1 MTKGTAGRED
11 FVNLLNEVSI
21 AQNVLIDAHEVVF
34 NQKFGQE
41 LNYKILESSISE
53 AREAISGIVFLLEGE
68 GEINDFNRDDADIVK
83 RYALALKDSAD
94 LLLGIVTGL
103 REKADG
109 HQYKWLHYRK
119 DLRGYKASQSTY
131 IALGSH
137 LNNLYRKY
145 S

>member
-1 MTKGTAGRED
+1 VTKGIAGREG
-11 FVNLLNEVSI
+11 FVNLLNQISA
-21 AQNVLIDAHEVVF
+21 AQNMLIEVHEVVF

-41 LNYKILESSISE
+41 LNYKTLRSSIIE
-53 AREAISGIVFLLEGE
+53 AREAISGIAFLLAGE
-68 GEINDFNRDDADIVK
+68 GETNDFNRDDADIVK

-94 LLLGIVTGL
+94 LLLDIVTGL
-103 REKADG
+103 QEKADG

-119 DLRGYKASQSTY
+119 DLRGYKASQSRY